1 MVSRKKKKKS
11 KLSSVSA
18 TAGQLAKGEKADK
31 VEKGEKD
38 TEEYNDL
45 RTPAQRKFDEVQ
57 AERVRRLSFYCDIIS
72 LPQNLPFNSRPSIP
86 LWPCNGS
93 RVCMVAWLHLA
104 AGVAGRRGMVVCV
117 CVCVQRRITF
127 DCVVNARAARE
138 CLCRWVCGIIVAI
151 IPSPF
156 S

>member
-72 LPQNLPFNSRPSIP
+72 LPHNLPFNSRPSIP
-86 LWPCNGS
+86 LWHCNGS

-117 CVCVQRRITF
+117 CVCVFFLFYFPPFPPVLSLQTFFASHSNLPCRRK
-127 DCVVNARAARE
+127 E
-138 CLCRWVCGIIVAI
+138 G
-151 IPSPF
+151 
-156 S
+156 